1 MVTIKDIARSAGV
14 SPATVS
20 RVLTNSRSVNSELRE
35 RVLKVAHEYGYS
47 PNTAAR
53 SLVKKATNAIGIMV
67 HNLHD
72 PFFHDLILGF
82 ESGAL
87 ETDLN
92 VVFCS
97 VMGKNDEEK
106 LKYIRYLSNGVVD
119 GIILYGSYH
128 FEERFIQEIHT
139 SDFPLFLIE
148 NRISGVDTH
157 SFLVDNRQGVY
168 DAVYYLH
175 QQGHRRIAYIA
186 GKPNKSVCIERL
198 EGYRSAVDELGL
210 HLPQEQY
217 VLSLQKG
224 YVDGGKLMEQFMSMP
239 HDLRPTA
246 VLCYDDATAASAITR
261 AMQLGLRVPEDVSVM
276 GFDNQT
282 IPPKDYV
289 GPAIT
294 SVSQPL
300 FEIGFDSMVLLS
312 RFLRG
317 DRQERISRTYATGIA
332 KKQSVAYCKEWSSK

>member
-1 MVTIKDIARSAGV
+1 MITIKDIARSAGV

-20 RVLTNSRSVNSELRE
+20 RVLTNSRAVNSELRD
-35 RVLKVAHEYGYS
+35 RVLKVAHECGYS

-53 SLVKKATNAIGIMV
+53 SLVKKETNAIGVVV

-82 ESGAL
+82 ESGAM

-97 VMGKNDEEK
+97 VMGKNDEDK
-106 LKYIRYLSNGVVD
+106 HKYLRYLSNGVVD

-128 FEERFIQEIHT
+128 FDEHFIEEVHT
-139 SDFPLFLIE
+139 SGFPLFLIE

-157 SFLVDNRQGVY
+157 SFLVNNQQGVY
-168 DAVYYLH
+168 DAVEYLYQH
-175 QQGHRRIAYIA
+175 GHRRIAYIA
-186 GKPNKSVCIERL
+186 GKPNKSVCLERL
-198 EGYRSAVDELGL
+198 AGYRRAMQDLSLDLG
-210 HLPQEQY
+210 ERY
-217 VLSLQKG
+217 VLSLENG
-224 YVDGGKLMEQFMSMP
+224 FEDGADLMERFLSYP
-239 HDLRPTA
+239 AEERPTA
-246 VLCYDDATAASAITR
+246 VLCYDDATAAAAITR
-261 AMQLGLRVPEDVSVM
+261 AQALGVSVPGDISVM

-282 IPPKDYV
+282 IPPKNYI

-300 FEIGFDSMVLLS
+300 YEIGFDSMLLLS

-317 DRQERISRTYATGIA
+317 DRQERISRTYATTIA
-332 KKQSVAYCKEWSSK
+332 QKQSVAHCKEWSSK

>member
-1 MVTIKDIARSAGV
+1 MITIKDIARSAGV

-20 RVLTNSRSVNSELRE
+20 RVLTNSRTVNSEIRE

-53 SLVKKATNAIGIMV
+53 ALVKKESNAIGVVV

-97 VMGKNDEEK
+97 VMGKNDEDK
-106 LKYIRYLSNGVVD
+106 HKYLRYLSNGVVD

-128 FEERFIQEIHT
+128 FDEHFISEVHT
-139 SDFPLFLIE
+139 SGFPLFLIE

-168 DAVYYLH
+168 DAVFHLH
-175 QQGHRRIAYIA
+175 ACGHRRIAYIA
-186 GKPNKSVCIERL
+186 GKPNKSVCLERL
-198 EGYRSAVDELGL
+198 EGYRCAIRELGL
-210 HLPQEQY
+210 RLPEERY
-217 VLSLQKG
+217 VLSLQNG
-224 YVDGGKLMEQFMSMP
+224 YADGGELMERFLSMP
-239 HDLRPTA
+239 SSLRPTA

-261 AMQLGLRVPEDVSVM
+261 AMQLGIHVPQDISVM

-289 GPAIT
+289 GPSIT

-300 FEIGFDSMVLLS
+300 FEIGYDSMVLLS

-317 DRQERISRTYATGIA
+317 NRQERISRTYATSIA
-332 KKQSVAYCKEWSSK
+332 VKQSVAHCKEWSSK